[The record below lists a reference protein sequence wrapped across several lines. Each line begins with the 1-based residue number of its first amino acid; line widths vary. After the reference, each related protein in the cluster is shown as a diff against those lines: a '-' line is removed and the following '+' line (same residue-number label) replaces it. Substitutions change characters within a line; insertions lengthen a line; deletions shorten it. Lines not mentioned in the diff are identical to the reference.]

1 MQTLTLEIRP
11 RLARL
16 VLPAALAALS
26 GCATLEP
33 ASVSAEVQHDS
44 HVMQHFGNHRTNY
57 GYQAV
62 GVSIHWQ
69 FTPRWYADAFE
80 GVDFGGCSNT
90 FGAGHE
96 TFTARAG
103 YEIWRRP

>member
-1 MQTLTLEIRP
+1 MRLHTLEITP

-16 VLPAALAALS
+16 IVPVALAALS
-26 GCATLEP
+26 GCALEP
-33 ASVSAEVQHDS
+33 TSMSAEVQHDS
-44 HVMQHFGNHRTNY
+44 HVMQHFGAHRTNY

-62 GVSIHWQ
+62 GVSVHWQ

-80 GVDFGGCSNT
+80 GVDFAGCSSD

-103 YEIWRRP
+103 YEFWRQQ